1 MPVLT
6 PAQLQELVDE
16 ARLGAIS
23 VDTNVFHRFGYNLEA
38 ASLLAL
44 TQFPAHGISHLVT
57 DIVSGEVRAHMVEN
71 EAKAVADLKAALRR
85 YAKVRRRNVGETNE
99 VAQALDLDDDLAA
112 SAKERWDR
120 FVVAT
125 DATPIAA
132 DQIDAAELV
141 RRYFGTVPPFEARAE
156 KKEEFPDAIA
166 LLELEA
172 HGEQIQRHVLAVTRD
187 GGWALFAESARWVI
201 VVEDLPA
208 AIGLLHSADAIAAE
222 RAVTLLANPIAGVRD
237 DVDTALG
244 AFIDDLDPEIEAES
258 YMEFNAEFTG
268 AAIVDIHP
276 VEPTSATVLE
286 SDADT
291 VTLSFGVK
299 VDVEVEADF
308 SFYVHDSVDDDYLGM
323 GSSSRTCRVTLTAPV
338 TLRVPRGVA
347 EEDGAVSVR
356 TERLRSPVVD
366 FGYVEP
372 DGWRDE

>member
-6 PAQLQELVDE
+6 TDQLQELVDE

-44 TQFPAHGISHLVT
+44 AQFPAHGITHLVT

-71 EAKAVADLKAALRR
+71 EAKVAADLRAALRR
-85 YAKVRRRNVGETNE
+85 YAKVRRRGPGESGQ
-99 VAQALDLDDDLAA
+99 VAQILDLDDDLAA
-112 SAKERWDR
+112 SVTERWNR
-120 FVVAT
+120 FVAAT

-132 DQIDAAELV
+132 DRVEATELV
-141 RRYFGTVPPFEARAE
+141 NRYFGTVPPFEAKAD

-172 HGEQIQRHVLAVTRD
+172 HGEQTQRHVLAVTRD
-187 GGWALFAESARWVI
+187 GGWALFAESARWVT
-201 VVEDLPA
+201 VVEGLPA
-208 AIGLLHSADAIAAE
+208 AIGLLHSADAITAE

-237 DVDTALG
+237 DVDAAVG
-244 AFIDDLDPEIEAES
+244 RFVDDLDPEIEAQS
-258 YMEFNAEFTG
+258 YMEFTADFTG
-268 AAIVDIHP
+268 ATIVDIHP

-291 VTLSFGVK
+291 VTLSFGME

-323 GSSSRTCRVTLTAPV
+323 GSTSRTSRVTLTAPV

-356 TERLRSPVVD
+356 IERLRSPVVE

-372 DGWRDE
+372 DGWRDD

>member
-1 MPVLT
+1 M
-6 PAQLQELVDE
+6 
-16 ARLGAIS
+16 
-23 VDTNVFHRFGYNLEA
+23 DTNVFHRFGYNLEA

-85 YAKVRRRNVGETNE
+85 YAKVRRRNVGESNE

-187 GGWALFAESARWVI
+187 GGWALFAESARWVT

-237 DVDTALG
+237 DVDTALE
-244 AFIDDLDPEIEAES
+244 AFVDDLDPEIEAES
-258 YMEFNAEFTG
+258 YMDFNAEFTG

-299 VDVEVEADF
+299 VDVEVDADF

-347 EEDGAVSVR
+347 EEDGPVSVR
-356 TERLRSPVVD
+356 IERLRSPVVD